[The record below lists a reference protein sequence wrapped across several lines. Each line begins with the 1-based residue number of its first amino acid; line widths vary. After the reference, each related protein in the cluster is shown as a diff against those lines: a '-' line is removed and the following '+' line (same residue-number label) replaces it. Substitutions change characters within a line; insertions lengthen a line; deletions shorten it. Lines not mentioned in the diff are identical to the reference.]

1 MPTVQLK
8 NYTCNYEFLNSG
20 KDRTIIFSNSL
31 GTDYSMWNKVVHLI
45 QSDFNIIL
53 HDTRGHG
60 KSTHSQ
66 KELTIEELGEDIIEL
81 LNYLNIKGKVT
92 FCGLSMGGLIGQYL
106 GINHSGQF
114 DKIIL
119 ANTAAKIG
127 TTDSWNTRIETV
139 TANGLSSILDGTAE
153 RWFTTGFK
161 ENHSDEV
168 NAILKKFAA
177 NDVSGYCANCAAVR
191 DADYRYQI
199 DKINIPVLIIAGS
212 EDLVTTVEDGRF
224 MKTKIAVSRLEVLDA
239 AHLSAVERA
248 DEFAKNILSF

>member
-31 GTDYSMWNKVVHLI
+31 GTDYSMWNKVVDI
-45 QSDFNIIL
+45 IKSDFNIIL
-53 HDTRGHG
+53 HDSRGHG
-60 KSTHSQ
+60 KSSNSK

-81 LNYLNIKGKVT
+81 LNTLNIKGKIT

-106 GINHSGQF
+106 GISHSDKF

-127 TTDSWNTRIETV
+127 TTESWNTRIETV

-153 RWFTTGFK
+153 RWFTTDFK
-161 ENHSDEV
+161 KNHADEV
-168 NAILKKFAA
+168 DMILKKFAA
-177 NDVSGYCANCAAVR
+177 NDLGGYCANCAAVR

-199 DKINIPVLIIAGS
+199 DKINIPVLVIAGS
-212 EDLVTTVEDGRF
+212 EDLVTTVDDGKF
-224 MKTKIAVSRLEVLDA
+224 MKTKIAVSKLEVLKA
-239 AHLSAVERA
+239 AHLSAVEQA
-248 DEFAKNILSF
+248 EEFAKNILSF

>member
-31 GTDYSMWNKVVHLI
+31 GTDYSMWNKVVDI
-45 QSDFNIIL
+45 IKSDFNIIL

-60 KSTHSQ
+60 KSSNSK

-81 LNYLNIKGKVT
+81 LNTLNIKGKIT

-106 GINHSGQF
+106 GISHSDKF

-127 TTDSWNTRIETV
+127 TTESWNTRIETV

-153 RWFTTGFK
+153 RWFTTDFK
-161 ENHSDEV
+161 KNHADEV
-168 NAILKKFAA
+168 DMILKKFAA
-177 NDVSGYCANCAAVR
+177 NDLGGYCANCAAVR

-199 DKINIPVLIIAGS
+199 DKINIPVLVIAGS
-212 EDLVTTVEDGRF
+212 EDLVTTVDDGKF
-224 MKTKIAVSRLEVLDA
+224 MKTKIAVSKLEVLKA
-239 AHLSAVERA
+239 AHLSAVEQA
-248 DEFAKNILSF
+248 EEFAKNILSF

>member
-31 GTDYSMWNKVVHLI
+31 GTDYSMWNKVVDI
-45 QSDFNIIL
+45 IKSDFNIIL

-60 KSTHSQ
+60 KSSNSE
-66 KELTIEELGEDIIEL
+66 KELTIEELGEDSIEL
-81 LNYLNIKGKVT
+81 LNTLNIKGKIT

-106 GINHSGQF
+106 GISHSDKF

-127 TTDSWNTRIETV
+127 TTESWNTRIETV

-153 RWFTTGFK
+153 RWFTTDFK
-161 ENHSDEV
+161 ENHPDEV
-168 NAILKKFAA
+168 EMILKKFAT
-177 NDVSGYCANCAAVR
+177 NDLRGYCANCAAVR

-199 DKINIPVLIIAGS
+199 DKINIPVLVIAGS
-212 EDLVTTVEDGRF
+212 EDLVTTVDDGIF
-224 MKTKIAVSRLEVLDA
+224 MKTKIAVSKLEVLKA
-239 AHLSAVERA
+239 AHLSAVEQA
-248 DEFAKNILSF
+248 EEFAKNILSF

>member
-31 GTDYSMWNKVVHLI
+31 GTDYSMWNKVVDI
-45 QSDFNIIL
+45 IKSDFNIIL

-60 KSTHSQ
+60 KSSNSK
-66 KELTIEELGEDIIEL
+66 KELTIEELGEDSIEL
-81 LNYLNIKGKVT
+81 LNTLNIKGKIT

-106 GINHSGQF
+106 GISHSDKF

-153 RWFTTGFK
+153 RWFTTDFK
-161 ENHSDEV
+161 ENHTDEV
-168 NAILKKFAA
+168 DMILKKFAA
-177 NDVSGYCANCAAVR
+177 NDLGGYCANCAAVR

-199 DKINIPVLIIAGS
+199 DKINIPVLVIAGS
-212 EDLVTTVEDGRF
+212 EDLVTTVDDGIF
-224 MKTKIAVSRLEVLDA
+224 MKTKIVVSKLEVLKA
-239 AHLSAVERA
+239 AHLSAVEQA
-248 DEFAKNILSF
+248 EEFAKNILSF